1 MQKQATKYYT
11 PEEYLAMEQAAEY
24 RSEYYKGE
32 IFAMP
37 GASINHNRI
46 VRNLS
51 TKLDQAL
58 ANSKCEAFIN
68 EIKVW
73 IAKKDLFTYPAVI
86 VICGKPEFYPDRDD
100 TITNPTVVI
109 EVLSDSTKN
118 YDRTEKFE
126 FYRTL
131 PAFQEYILV
140 DQYRVHVEHFYLEG
154 KGKWIFTDYS
164 DINDVVK
171 FNKIKFE
178 IAMQDIY
185 SSVEFKQ
192 EEPNQSLRPSI

>member
-1 MQKQATKYYT
+1 MQKHAIKYCT
-11 PEEYLAMEQAAEY
+11 HEEYLAMEQAAEY

-32 IFAMP
+32 IFEMD

-46 VRNLS
+46 VGNLS
-51 TKLDQAL
+51 TKLNQAL
-58 ANSKCEAFIN
+58 ANSKCEAFMN

-73 IAKKDLFTYPAVI
+73 IEQKDLFTYPDVI

-100 TITNPTVVI
+100 TITNPTIVT

-118 YDRTEKFE
+118 YDRIEKFE

-140 DQYRVHVEHFYLEG
+140 DQYRIHVEHFYLES
-154 KGKWIFTDYS
+154 KGKWIYTDYS
-164 DINDVVK
+164 DVNDILK
-171 FNKIKFE
+171 FNKIEFE
-178 IAMQDIY
+178 IAMHDIY
-185 SSVEFKQ
+185 SSVEFNK
-192 EEPNQSLRPSI
+192 EEPNQALRPSI